1 MEKNQMSLEFS
12 ALSQNESFARVAVG
26 SFFVQLNPTLE
37 ELADVKTAV
46 SEAVTNCIV
55 HAYGEQG
62 GVIRIECA
70 MDGDTMEIRIVD
82 YGVGI
87 ADVEKAMRPFYTS
100 QPGEERSGMGFTVMQ
115 SFMDGL
121 TVKSQLGRGTTV
133 SMVKKVA
140 SAAAPA
146 ADEAADERENAA
158 G

>member
-62 GVIRIECA
+62 GAIRIECA

-82 YGVGI
+82 YGVGHRRCGEGH
-87 ADVEKAMRPFYTS
+87 AAFLY
-100 QPGEERSGMGFTVMQ
+100 QPAGRGAFR
-115 SFMDGL
+115 DGL
-121 TVKSQLGRGTTV
+121 YGDAVLYGWTHSKEPIRPGHNGVHGKEGGVRGGPGSGR
-133 SMVKKVA
+133 SC
-140 SAAAPA
+140 
-146 ADEAADERENAA
+146 R
-158 G
+158 